1 MRPTAILETI
11 LYADDIAA
19 MRAFYEGVI
28 GLHCVMEAEGRQAF
42 FRCGSQMLLVFNP
55 AVTSEQTAGKGVPP
69 PHGAKGPGHVCF
81 AASAEEL
88 DQWRSKLEADNVK
101 IEAELDWKG
110 RGRSFY
116 FRDPAG
122 NSVEFA
128 EPRIWSL
135 RGARLVVASHNKGKA
150 REIGELLEPYGVE
163 ILSAADL
170 GLAEPEETGDSFIAN
185 AELKARAAA
194 KASGLPALADDSGL
208 CVDALEGA
216 PGIYSARWA
225 GPAKDFAMAMRNVEE
240 KLQAKNAANRK
251 AYFVT
256 ALSIAWPDGKTES
269 FEGRVDGTLVWPP
282 RGNLGFGYDP
292 IFLPE
297 GCDMTFG
304 EMEPARKH
312 AMSHRARAFRK
323 LADAIF

>member
-1 MRPTAILETI
+1 MRPSAILETI
-11 LYADDIAA
+11 LYAEDIAA
-19 MRAFYEGVI
+19 ARAFYEGVL
-28 GLHCVMEAEGRQAF
+28 GLTCVMDADGRQAF
-42 FRCGSQMLLVFNP
+42 FRCGGQMLLLFNP
-55 AVTSEQTAGKGVPP
+55 AVTSVQTPGKGVPP
-69 PHGAKGPGHVCF
+69 PHGARGPGHVCF
-81 AASAEEL
+81 SASAHEL
-88 DQWRSKLEADNVK
+88 EQWRAKLTASN
-101 IEAELDWKG
+101 IEIESELDWKG

-150 REIGELLEPYGVE
+150 REMADLLGPYGVE

-170 GLAEPEETGDSFIAN
+170 GLAEPEETGESFIAN

-208 CVDALEGA
+208 AVDALAGA

-225 GPAKDFAMAMRNVEE
+225 GPAKDFAMAMCNVEE
-240 KLQAKNAANRK
+240 KLQAKGAADRK
-251 AYFVT
+251 AHFVS
-256 ALSIAWPDGKTES
+256 ALSLVWPDGHTET

-282 RGNLGFGYDP
+282 RGTLGFGYDP
-292 IFLPE
+292 MFMPD
-297 GCDMTFG
+297 GSDTTFG
-304 EMEPARKH
+304 EMQPVQKH

-323 LADAIF
+323 LADAVF